1 MNTGKTGIGRF
12 FKGFVY
18 AFEGIVS
25 CIKTERNMRF
35 HIGVAVLVILLMRF
49 YGLSAAETAAVYI
62 CIGLVISL
70 ELVNTAVEAAVDMA
84 CKDKNPLAKK
94 AKDCAAGAVLI
105 AAVASVAV
113 GIRIFW
119 DYYAFMAIASYF
131 ARNIW
136 LGIALAAGVL
146 NALVGE
152 KIAAVSD
159 KPQTTRT
166 KITGVLTKGET
177 QFVFIDTPGM
187 HKAKNKLSE
196 HMLNAVNESVAGVDL
211 IILMADCTKKISENE
226 RELVKGFKTGKTKV
240 ILVLNKIDL
249 LENKEDLIAVIAE
262 YSKLFD
268 FIDIVPVSVL
278 EKDGLDIIM
287 EDLEKNAVEG
297 PHYFPD
303 DKFTDQPEKVIM
315 AEIIREKALNNL
327 NDEVP
332 HGIAVT
338 IEQLN
343 ERENRNGEAILD
355 VTATIYCER
364 ESHKGILIGKGGSML
379 RKIGQEARAD
389 LEDFFQIKVNLQCW
403 VKVKEGWRNREG
415 MIKNFGLE

>member
-1 MNTGKTGIGRF
+1 MKKKNLTIMLAGAMAAGMSAGSVQAAAAEDASGDLYVFIAASLSNAMEDIQKDFNKEYPDVNILFNADSSGTLQTQIEEGSRCDVF
-12 FKGFVY
+12 F
-18 AFEGIVS
+18 
-25 CIKTERNMRF
+25 
-35 HIGVAVLVILLMRF
+35 
-49 YGLSAAETAAVYI
+49 SAATKQM
-62 CIGLVISL
+62 
-70 ELVNTAVEAAVDMA
+70 D
-84 CKDKNPLAKK
+84 
-94 AKDCAAGAVLI
+94 
-105 AAVASVAV
+105 
-113 GIRIFW
+113 
-119 DYYAFMAIASYF
+119 
-131 ARNIW
+131 
-136 LGIALAAGVL
+136 
-146 NALVGE
+146 ALVDE
-152 KIAAVSD
+152 ELAD
-159 KPQTTRT
+159 K
-166 KITGVLTKGET
+166 
-177 QFVFIDTPGM
+177 D
-187 HKAKNKLSE
+187 
-196 HMLNAVNESVAGVDL
+196 SVV
-211 IILMADCTKKISENE
+211 
-226 RELVKGFKTGKTKV
+226 
-240 ILVLNKIDL
+240 DL

-338 IEQLN
+338 IEHLN